1 MHNGSGPF
9 SPTSVEEPFNFP
21 ILTFESY
28 ARHCGGGEANQDCN
42 ERYTNV
48 EKKRTIPLIVHF
60 DGNVILLTPQIYTT
74 HCKMNLTYYPFDSQV
89 CLLKFGS
96 WAYDGTQV
104 NVSSLVEQAESSSYL
119 HNGEWD
125 LTKVSFQRHVAYY
138 SCCPEPYPDVEY
150 TLQLT
155 RRPWFYIWNL
165 IVPFITITILS
176 SFAFF
181 IPPESGEKVS
191 LAVTS
196 LLSLVVFTQLVL
208 NTIPAASD
216 GTQPIIGMYFVISVI
231 VLSIVVV
238 LSVVSLHAYHKKDS
252 GQHVPPLVRFI
263 VLTCMG
269 TICVRLKC
277 LQIQSPEL
285 EPHPSSRLWN
295 PDNNAHLP
303 QNWMKDSGKN
313 LNRTR
318 NISSQKRRN
327 EEDISVVDSDREFPI
342 FSPLSLR
349 KGTTTCR
356 SSRHDEREAG
366 SVLLRIEAMLK
377 NFLQHRTE
385 KKRQDDQNNFLETR
399 SREWI
404 EVSRVFDRFLLI
416 VFTSLFCILPI
427 IISLKCSS
435 ML

>member
-1 MHNGSGPF
+1 
-9 SPTSVEEPFNFP
+9 
-21 ILTFESY
+21 
-28 ARHCGGGEANQDCN
+28 
-42 ERYTNV
+42 
-48 EKKRTIPLIVHF
+48 
-60 DGNVILLTPQIYTT
+60 
-74 HCKMNLTYYPFDSQV
+74 
-89 CLLKFGS
+89 
-96 WAYDGTQV
+96 
-104 NVSSLVEQAESSSYL
+104 
-119 HNGEWD
+119 
-125 LTKVSFQRHVAYY
+125 
-138 SCCPEPYPDVEY
+138 
-150 TLQLT
+150 
-155 RRPWFYIWNL
+155 
-165 IVPFITITILS
+165 
-176 SFAFF
+176 
-181 IPPESGEKVS
+181 
-191 LAVTS
+191 
-196 LLSLVVFTQLVL
+196 
-208 NTIPAASD
+208 
-216 GTQPIIGMYFVISVI
+216 MYFVISVI